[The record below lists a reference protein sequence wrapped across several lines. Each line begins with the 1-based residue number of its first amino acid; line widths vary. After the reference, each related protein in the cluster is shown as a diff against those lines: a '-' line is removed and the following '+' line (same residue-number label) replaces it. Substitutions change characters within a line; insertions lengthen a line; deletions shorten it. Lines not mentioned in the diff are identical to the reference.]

1 MPLPRFALPLA
12 VTIGLAVA
20 VPSGAMAAPSS
31 SGSSVRATAAQAEDD
46 APVLPSRVANALRR
60 TDSALTSAESHI
72 DEGEYPQAITAL
84 RSVKN
89 NMYRADRA
97 ARAQMNAAAPV
108 DPEGEGDD
116 AVTTG
121 PDSVIAVLGE
131 EHEVVATLA
140 GLFDAN
146 SKGVVDGLSHT
157 LFRTISARD
166 GLLNAVIA
174 LDPEGAGA
182 DYADGMAD
190 TADQYPDEVA
200 NLTEALASDTLSA
213 GGRAVLTPAL
223 TRVTATANAFA
234 TAFGGGE

>member
-1 MPLPRFALPLA
+1 MLVRKLA
-12 VTIGLAVA
+12 VPLTVALGLAVA
-20 VPSGAMAAPSS
+20 TPTASMAAKSP
-31 SGSSVRATAAQAEDD
+31 APKAHAAQETDD
-46 APVLPSRVANALRR
+46 VPVLPSRVANAIRR
-60 TDSALTSAESHI
+60 TQDSLANAEDHI
-72 DEGEYPQAITAL
+72 DEGEYPQAIVSL
-84 RSVKN
+84 RSLRN

-97 ARAQMNAAAPV
+97 ARAQMNAVPPV

-131 EHEVVATLA
+131 EHQVIVTVA

-146 SKGVVDGLSHT
+146 SQGVVDSLTHA
-157 LFRTISARD
+157 LFRTLNARD

-200 NLTEALASDTLSA
+200 NLTEALGSDTLSA

-223 TRVTATANAFA
+223 AQVTATAAAFA
-234 TAFGGGE
+234 AAFGGGE

>member
-1 MPLPRFALPLA
+1 MPLLRFALPLA

-20 VPSGAMAAPSS
+20 VPTGAGAAQS
-31 SGSSVRATAAQAEDD
+31 SGSSGPRAVAAAEDDD
-46 APVLPSRVANALRR
+46 APVLPSRVASALRR
-60 TDSALTSAESHI
+60 TDNALTSAESHL

-97 ARAQMNAAAPV
+97 ARAQMAAVPPV
-108 DPEGEGDD
+108 DPEGEGED

-121 PDSVIAVLGE
+121 PDSVIAVLGQ
-131 EHEVVATLA
+131 EHEVVVTLA
-140 GLFDAN
+140 GLFDTN
-146 SKGVVDGLSHT
+146 SKGVVVGLSHT
-157 LFRTISARD
+157 LYRTISARD

-174 LDPEGAGA
+174 LDPEGAGVA
-182 DYADGMAD
+182 YADGMAD

-200 NLTEALASDTLSA
+200 NLTEALAGDTLSA

-234 TAFGGGE
+234 AAFGGGE